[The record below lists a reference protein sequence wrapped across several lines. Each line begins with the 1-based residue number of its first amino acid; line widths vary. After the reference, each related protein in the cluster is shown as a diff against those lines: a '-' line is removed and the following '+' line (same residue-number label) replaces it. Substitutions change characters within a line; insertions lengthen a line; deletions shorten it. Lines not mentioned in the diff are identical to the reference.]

1 MEWLQANWQTI
12 LESIGYLIG
21 AATVIVGMI
30 NKPKANAAVEWLGK
44 ILKLL
49 SAVTFKD
56 EPGSLS
62 VPLTTIDIAP
72 KEPTA

>member
-1 MEWLQANWQTI
+1 MEWLTQNWQTI
-12 LESIGYLIG
+12 LEAVGYLIG
-21 AATVIVGMI
+21 GATVIVGMI

-62 VPLTTIDIAP
+62 VPLTNIDIKP
-72 KEPTA
+72 SE